1 MELLNLSYS
10 EIMKLSVME
19 RRYWLGRKRKRIDEM
34 EENNE
39 KGGTMKKGGKT
50 VVSGEAI
57 KNVIKNKTID
67 GNTIPGL

>member
-1 MELLNLSYS
+1 MEVLNLPYS

-19 RRYWLGRKRKRIDEM
+19 RRYWLGRKRKHVDEQ

-50 VVSGEAI
+50 IVSGEAI
-57 KNVIKNKTID
+57 KNVIKNKSID